1 MTNFPFISLFT
12 FILMFGTIFSISSSH
27 WFSVW
32 LGLELTLIGFVPIMV
47 QKGKSGETESG
58 VKYFLIQSISS
69 VFLLFGVLIMSWNFC
84 TWEMNF
90 LDSMAKSTLIFF
102 GLFMKLGAA
111 PFHFW
116 IPSVVAGLSWNSN
129 LILLTWQKITPLFM
143 LSSFMNIHNF
153 MLIFMLLAATLIGG
167 VGGINQTSI
176 RAILAYSSILHMGW
190 ILTSTTI
197 SLSYCGVYFLLYSL
211 IMIFISSS
219 LNFEESM
226 NNKNFS
232 NVFLWNS
239 YSRNFMS
246 FFLLSLGGIPPLL
259 GFFGK
264 WMILLKLLS
273 ASNLIPAA
281 ILVIGSMMTLY
292 YYLTLSFSLILTNQ
306 KTISTMHFSPSMIKS
321 MGVTINLMGFLVLFS
336 LNSFL

>member
-12 FILMFGTIFSISSSH
+12 FILIFGTIFSISSTH

-47 QKGKSGETESG
+47 QKSKSGETESG
-58 VKYFLIQSISS
+58 VKYFLIQAISS

-84 TWEMNF
+84 TWELNF

-116 IPSVVAGLSWNSN
+116 IPGVVAGLSWNSN

-143 LSSFMNIHNF
+143 LSSFMNLHNS
-153 MLIFMLLAATLIGG
+153 MLIIMTFSATFFGG
-167 VGGINQTSI
+167 IGGINQTSI
-176 RAILAYSSILHMGW
+176 RAILSYSSILHMGW
-190 ILTSTTI
+190 ILASTTI
-197 SLSYCGVYFLLYSL
+197 SLSYCSIYFLLYSI
-211 IMIFISSS
+211 IMIFISKT
-219 LNFEESM
+219 LNSEESM

-232 NVFLWNS
+232 NIFLWNS
-239 YSRNFMS
+239 SSRNFLS
-246 FFLLSLGGIPPLL
+246 LLFLSLGGIPPLL

-264 WMILLKLLS
+264 WMVLLTLMKESNTLPAMIL
-273 ASNLIPAA
+273 I
-281 ILVIGSMMTLY
+281 IGSMTTLY
-292 YYLTLSFSLILTNQ
+292 YYLILSFSLILTNQ
-306 KTISTMHFSPSMIKS
+306 KMTLNKYPKNSIMKS
-321 MGVTINLMGFLVLFS
+321 MGISINVMGFLILLW
-336 LNSFL
+336 LNTFL